1 MITEQQIDNIIS
13 SLERKDTGEILRQEC
28 FNKFGPYFDYAKNDS
43 EILFDEEL
51 DYMFSMLCLIIL
63 SAFDKV
69 EALDLD
75 HIQEL
80 EEKNWETLYT
90 HKSIKSTFDVYF
102 EGYEEEDLLAYV
114 EDALVFDKESE
125 EEMEFLTNVGT
136 EVIMV
141 KAKSLI
147 DYSIELSNVK
157 LEK

>member
-1 MITEQQIDNIIS
+1 MITEQQIDIIIS
-13 SLERKDTGEILRQEC
+13 SLEQKESGATLRQSC
-28 FNKFGPYFDYAKNDS
+28 YDKFGPYFDYVKADS
-43 EILFDEEL
+43 EILFDEEV

-63 SAFDKV
+63 SAFDQI
-69 EALDLD
+69 ESIDLD
-75 HIQEL
+75 HLQEL

-102 EGYEEEDLLAYV
+102 EGFEEEDLLAYV

-147 DYSIELSNVK
+147 DYYIEQMNVK